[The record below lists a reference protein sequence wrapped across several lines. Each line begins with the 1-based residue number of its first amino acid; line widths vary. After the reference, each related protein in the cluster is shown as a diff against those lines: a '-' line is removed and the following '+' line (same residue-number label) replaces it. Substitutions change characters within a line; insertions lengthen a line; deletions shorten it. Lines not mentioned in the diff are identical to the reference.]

1 MFLLLSVSAVV
12 MGLSYTIA
20 KEEMFRGMRERCG
33 GRGTWLGYLLSC
45 PYCLSHWV
53 AFIVVPITGCYY
65 VHMAWRVPYL
75 SRVVDWFLSSI
86 LVTVVAAFLRV
97 IFFFVDETQAF
108 VRRRK
113 KVAEKLEERIE
124 EKIDE
129 HIDERID
136 DEAGRLVPMD
146 APPAPPSH

>member
-1 MFLLLSVSAVV
+1 MFQLFAVSAVV

-20 KEEMFRGMRERCG
+20 KEEMFRGLRDRCG
-33 GRGTWLGYLLSC
+33 GRSTWLGYLVSC

-53 AFIVVPITGCYY
+53 AFVIVPLTGSYY
-65 VHMAWRVPYL
+65 VHMAARVRIVAPI
-75 SRVVDWFLSSI
+75 VDWFLSSI

-113 KVAEKLEERIE
+113 AVAAKVEEQV
-124 EKIDE
+124 
-129 HIDERID
+129 ERALD
-136 DEAGRLVPMD
+136 DE
-146 APPAPPSH
+146 PPPPLPH